1 MPGVRGHIRGHV
13 IMEGLL
19 VCRVRSGDSAF
30 RLVAFCV
37 THRFEPVEQLGIMF
51 AAADGD
57 IRQIA
62 GPCGERGH
70 GSAEFR
76 GIGSFD
82 RSDRQRAHRAV
93 LRGEEKVEGCGTGGP
108 ADRDDQHIRAI
119 LSHERA
125 AAAGDLA
132 RDFSRYRERDYRNRG
147 VGVIR
152 VGKRIRGYGHVQ
164 ADQAVC
170 PADRRRIDIRPVET
184 VAHMHTPRHRFEAT
198 ADSGQSIG
206 RRARSLFLAAHRLR
220 DRLAVLADP
229 VIDDRAGLVDLEI
242 VGDIQLTGNRPRV
255 QNAEHILRFRGH
267 SGAGGIFRLARGCRS
282 PGCYGEG
289 HRA

>member
-1 MPGVRGHIRGHV
+1 MCPRGATIIGRIGDISDSPRNRGVAVQLARRAKQRAHLRTVTDRAAQMPGVRGHIRGHV

-19 VCRVRSGDSAF
+19 VCWVRSGDSAL

-170 PADRRRIDIRPVET
+170 PADRR
-184 VAHMHTPRHRFEAT
+184 
-198 ADSGQSIG
+198 
-206 RRARSLFLAAHRLR
+206 
-220 DRLAVLADP
+220 
-229 VIDDRAGLVDLEI
+229 
-242 VGDIQLTGNRPRV
+242 
-255 QNAEHILRFRGH
+255 
-267 SGAGGIFRLARGCRS
+267 
-282 PGCYGEG
+282 
-289 HRA
+289 